1 MVSREASHAG
11 LWYTADPKQLYDEI
25 KYYIAKS
32 NIENPGTARFAFGP
46 HAGYRYCGKVLANTY
61 KALNPDLKKLFV
73 IGPSHHVYFKGCVL
87 STTCDNYETPLGDVK
102 IDSETINEL
111 IEYDSKL
118 FRKMNL
124 EIDQDEHSLEMHM
137 PFIKYSLPNV
147 RVVPILIS
155 AADDEF
161 LQRVAKAIKP
171 YLDDPHTGVVVSSD
185 FCHWGTR
192 FSYTSYTPTG
202 HLTDLRESVTK
213 GEPGIPIHESIRAL
227 DMAGVDVLKSGSYR
241 KWMDYLYITDNT
253 ICGAKPLAV
262 LLLLVER
269 GFVFSGYEQSG
280 KVKDPHGSSVSYVSG
295 HAA

>member
-1 MVSREASHAG
+1 MVSREATHAG
-11 LWYTADPKQLYDEI
+11 LWYTADPKQLYDELN
-25 KYYIAKS
+25 YFSEKS
-32 NIENPGTARFAFGP
+32 NITNPGTARFAFGP

-61 KALNPDLKKLFV
+61 KALNPDLKRLFV

-87 STTCDNYETPLGDVK
+87 TTTCDKYETPLGDIK

-137 PFIKYSLPNV
+137 PFIKYSLPHV

-161 LQRVAKAIKP
+161 LYKVAKAIKP
-171 YLDDPHTGVVVSSD
+171 YMDEPHTGVVVSSD
-185 FCHWGTR
+185 FCHWGSR

-202 HLTDLRESVTK
+202 RLTDLQDSITK
-213 GEPGIPIHESIRAL
+213 GKRGIPIHESIRAL
-227 DMAGVDVLKSGSYR
+227 DMAAIDVLTAGSYR
-241 KWMDYLYITDNT
+241 KWMDYIYVTGNT
-253 ICGAKPLAV
+253 ICGAKPLAL
-262 LLLLVER
+262 LLLLVEK
-269 GFVFSGYEQSG
+269 GFVFTGYEQSG
-280 KVKDPHGSSVSYVSG
+280 KVVDPLGSSVSYVSG
-295 HAA
+295 HSV